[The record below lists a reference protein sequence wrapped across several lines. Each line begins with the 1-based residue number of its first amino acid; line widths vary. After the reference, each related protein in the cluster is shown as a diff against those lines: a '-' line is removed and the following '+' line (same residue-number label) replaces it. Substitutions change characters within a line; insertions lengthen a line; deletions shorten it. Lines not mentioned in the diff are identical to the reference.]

1 MKITHLGPN
10 ITKATTYKTK
20 HGNKKE
26 ESWMWVVGEAES
38 GVELTIEGSRAWEE
52 WAANRNR

>member
-1 MKITHLGPN
+1 MKITHLGSN
-10 ITKATTYKTK
+10 ISKATTYKTK

-26 ESWMWVVGEAES
+26 ECWMWVMQEAKPWCR
-38 GVELTIEGSRAWEE
+38 TIKERGQEE